1 MVDLNIEE
9 SSSRGKLRFYHISM
23 NANKDSAK
31 RGRREL
37 DRCRADAETEVRGRL
52 TESGCIE
59 DRK

>member
-52 TESGCIE
+52 
-59 DRK
+59 KY